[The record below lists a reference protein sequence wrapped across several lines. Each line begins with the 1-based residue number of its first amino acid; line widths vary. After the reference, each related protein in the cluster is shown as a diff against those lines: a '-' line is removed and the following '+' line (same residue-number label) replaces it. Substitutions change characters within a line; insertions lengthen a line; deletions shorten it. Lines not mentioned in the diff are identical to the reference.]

1 MLEFQAFINRTADGK
16 SGAGYYEFRTKKANR
31 RQVPTARIVKLVVYP
46 KHRRDQRDRHSGRS
60 EDTVIAKIEELQV
73 TRAKY
78 PATPE
83 LLGTLYQ
90 TTL

>member
-1 MLEFQAFINRTADGK
+1 MEFQAFINRTADGTP
-16 SGAGYYEFRTKKANR
+16 GAGYYEFRTKKANR

-46 KHRRDQRDRHSGRS
+46 SIEEIKEIVTPEDRR
-60 EDTVIAKIEELQV
+60 TVIAKIEELQV

-78 PATPE
+78 PAAPE
-83 LLGTLYQ
+83 LLGTLHE